1 MNKRFSFFSLC
12 CVVLL
17 FLFSAFMAWYLPSAS
32 SLRANIEEISQSLET
47 SRGRESKQQYEYDK
61 AVEELP
67 LIQAELAEKA
77 PLAEQA
83 AEAVS
88 VLRSRKKELL
98 AEKKELESMLPESG
112 AEQEDGS
119 DE

>member
-1 MNKRFSFFSLC
+1 MNKRFSLFTLC
-12 CVVLL
+12 CVLL
-17 FLFSAFMAWYLPSAS
+17 FFLFTAFMAWYLPSAS
-32 SLRANIEEISQSLET
+32 SLRASLEEAAQSLET

-98 AEKKELESMLPESG
+98 AEKKELESLLPAST
-112 AEQEDGS
+112 AEQEGGS